1 MSHYCSNARK
11 FNKFKITFG
20 TPTAVIHCF
29 KHNFTTVLAFIGENF
44 SILRCLNESLMCTG
58 IFIHSVAP
66 KLHFLKYMNCCTCS
80 SSTKVMGQGDL
91 SIFYSSFSSSSG
103 ELFENFDN
111 LSDASRANWMTFG
124 FQSP

>member
-1 MSHYCSNARK
+1 MCHYCANARK

-20 TPTAVIHCF
+20 APTAVIHCL

-44 SILRCLNESLMCTG
+44 SILCCLNESLMCTG
-58 IFIHSVAP
+58 IFIHSVSP
-66 KLHFLKYMNCCTCS
+66 KLHFLKDMNCCTCS
-80 SSTKVMGQGDL
+80 SSTKVMGQGYL
-91 SIFYSSFSSSSG
+91 SIFYSSFSSSSC

-124 FQSP
+124 F